1 MIQVTS
7 VGVTVTENQLK
18 LVLHKLDAV
27 RLELLR
33 LRSMLLPEEKL
44 SEKERKELE
53 EARKEIA
60 EGSSINLE
68 ELIKELDFFSSLN

>member
-1 MIQVTS
+1 MD
-7 VGVTVTENQLK
+7 VTVTERQLK

-33 LRSMLLPEEKL
+33 LRAIILPEEEL
-44 SEKERKELE
+44 SEKEKKELE

-68 ELIKELDFFSSLN
+68 ELIRLRS